1 VLAGG
6 VALVAS
12 ITVLRFCGGLSI
24 PPKPAPSFPTGSQ
37 SQLLTKSAGSRPVY
51 EEYLAKDAASAGVRT
66 PTSADM
72 QRKFPY
78 RVDEARH
85 VLEVG
90 QPAIDLAGVRLGL
103 VRENANLVLEI
114 TNTTESDLAYSVLSE
129 PTPNISE
136 CSAARPL
143 SFNAL
148 VVAAGKTERRV
159 ECVFRN
165 DMAVAIT
172 RVESMEIPPLSAY
185 LLSLVSPTQ
194 FSMEP
199 RIARGHRGVQAGEKC
214 SSVVSQAVRS
224 GLEKGQIGWRDLA
237 DFYARHRCLSY
248 RFPLSY
254 RAVKSDDERT
264 VPAVESGM

>member
-1 VLAGG
+1 MLAGG

-78 RVDEARH
+78 RVDDARH

-90 QPAIDLAGVRLGL
+90 QPPIDLAGVRLGL
-103 VRENANLVLEI
+103 VRENANLVLEV
-114 TNTTESDLAYSVLSE
+114 TNLTDSDLAYSVVSE

-136 CSAARPL
+136 CGTARPL
-143 SFNAL
+143 SYNAL
-148 VVAAGKTERRV
+148 VVAKGKTERRV

-165 DMAVAIT
+165 DMAVAVT
-172 RVESMEIPPLSAY
+172 RVESMEVSPLSAY
-185 LLSLVSPTQ
+185 LLSLVPPTQ
-194 FSMEP
+194 FNLEP
-199 RIARGHRGVQAGEKC
+199 RLARGHRGVEAREKC

-254 RAVKSDDERT
+254 RAFKADDERA